1 MLSKLEK
8 AIIRGIL
15 PISVDIFCEDSYL
28 MVDFVEE
35 GFWVGYENSGHG
47 VIGPPREYLTD
58 YSKTLDEAVDKL
70 IPILW
75 KEIYQLNNSLKADN
89 DGDDYALEFYMNL
102 IYDIRHEFLGNK
114 EILTIPDLPLCEAAN
129 SEARL
134 IQNKQDYFEFCFAKN
149 INIPLPTID

>member
-8 AIIRGIL
+8 AINSNIL
-15 PISVDIFCEDSYL
+15 PISVDIFCEDAYL
-28 MVDFVEE
+28 IVDIVEG

-47 VIGPPREYLTD
+47 EIGPSRTKLSD
-58 YSKTLDEAVDKL
+58 YPKTLDEAVDKL

-75 KEIYQLNNSLKADN
+75 EEIYKLNKEVNDN
-89 DGDDYALEFYMNL
+89 GENYALSYYMEL
-102 IYDIRHEFLGNK
+102 MYDVKCESSMTK
-114 EILTIPDLPLCEAAN
+114 EVWTIPSLPLCEPAN

-134 IQNKQDYFEFCFAKN
+134 IQNKQEYFEFCFSKN